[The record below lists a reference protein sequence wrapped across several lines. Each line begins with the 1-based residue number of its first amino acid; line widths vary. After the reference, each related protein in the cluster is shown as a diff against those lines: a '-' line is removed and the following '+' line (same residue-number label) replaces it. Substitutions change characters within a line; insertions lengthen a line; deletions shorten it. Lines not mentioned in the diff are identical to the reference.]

1 MYFLP
6 LQTALLIVFYF
17 FISIYFVKRVF
28 AVVFT
33 DFMF

>member
-6 LQTALLIVFYF
+6 LANSSPNSLLL